1 LQAFE
6 VFCYRRVKANP
17 LLKAWETAVT
27 QKGSPPRLLAPMRI
41 SKGKVEAANQSGGD
55 SGENSVQKMEGCE
68 YSHGYYLSEVES
80 RLFVDN
86 CSIGSNIL

>member
-1 LQAFE
+1 
-6 VFCYRRVKANP
+6 
-17 LLKAWETAVT
+17 
-27 QKGSPPRLLAPMRI
+27 MRI